1 MRIRTGLSFW
11 DWRPWFFI
19 VSVIVIIFW
28 LQLGL
33 YYFSVDAGQDNST
46 GHSGFILVDKI
57 SIESINDHAYA
68 WIFALVAS
76 VSVVILLI
84 AKAANSAINGRSIVN
99 VEDALLFE
107 IPASED
113 PEIIEFN
120 ERLGIRVEPDRIFI
134 PLPLLNGASLEA
146 LARDL
151 GALLY
156 LSYEAINDQIRLGRY
171 SALHDLADLLL
182 DNWPDAKIMDFIE
195 VLGREKGYL
204 GRKLEAA
211 VRRRDLER
219 QIAAL
224 EEEIRACQ
232 EQESSRIEDLAITR
246 NLSQYEDLLSGRS
259 AAVKWFRAK
268 LEKFSLRRK

>member
-1 MRIRTGLSFW
+1 M
-11 DWRPWFFI
+11 
-19 VSVIVIIFW
+19 FW

-33 YYFSVDAGQDNST
+33 YYFSVDAGQASPTDY
-46 GHSGFILVDKI
+46 SGFILVDKI
-57 SIESINDHAYA
+57 SIESINDHAYT
-68 WIFALVAS
+68 WIFALATS
-76 VSVVILLI
+76 VSVVIFLI

-120 ERLGIRVEPDRIFI
+120 ERLGISVRPDRIFI
-134 PLPLLNGASLEA
+134 PLLLLNGASLEA

-195 VLGREKGYL
+195 ALGREKGYL

-224 EEEIRACQ
+224 EEEIRVCQ
-232 EQESSRIEDLAITR
+232 EQENSKIEDPTITR
-246 NLSQYEDLLSGRS
+246 NLSQYEDLLRGRS

-268 LEKFSLRRK
+268 LEKFSLRRKQI